1 MIAKLM
7 KNYAVSEQGAKDM
20 IKSVC
25 ICILVNI
32 ALMLP
37 TGLLYVLA
45 EDILNDAPFAHA
57 RMLLIGSILTI
68 ALLGILYYM
77 QYNATFFAMYQ
88 ESGNKRI
95 SLAEKLRRMPL
106 SFFDQKDSADLTTV
120 ILGDVAALEHAY
132 SHQFSQ
138 FYGAV
143 FSTIIIAVGLLFFQW
158 KLALA
163 ALWMLPFAIW
173 IVFGSKNIQV
183 RSGKN
188 LTEKKLAVAD
198 GIQEFIECSKDLK
211 STNSQKGY
219 LQGLFEKI
227 DLTEKVTMQ
236 HELLSGMIVNSG
248 QLLLKFGIA
257 CVALV
262 GGSLLT
268 KGEIDVITFFA
279 FLIIV
284 SRIYE
289 PLNGSLMNLAALNA
303 LTVNVE
309 RMNEISEGYEM
320 TGRE

>member
-120 ILGDVAALEHAY
+120 ILGDVAAFGACL
-132 SHQFSQ
+132 FSSV
-138 FYGAV
+138 FTVLRGCIFHDHHCGRSAV
-143 FSTIIIAVGLLFFQW
+143 LPVEAGTGSTSGCYRL
-158 KLALA
+158 
-163 ALWMLPFAIW
+163 
-173 IVFGSKNIQV
+173 
-183 RSGKN
+183 RSGSYS
-188 LTEKKLAVAD
+188 VP
-198 GIQEFIECSKDLK
+198 
-211 STNSQKGY
+211 
-219 LQGLFEKI
+219 KI
-227 DLTEKVTMQ
+227 
-236 HELLSGMIVNSG
+236 
-248 QLLLKFGIA
+248 
-257 CVALV
+257 
-262 GGSLLT
+262 
-268 KGEIDVITFFA
+268 
-279 FLIIV
+279 
-284 SRIYE
+284 SR
-289 PLNGSLMNLAALNA
+289 
-303 LTVNVE
+303 
-309 RMNEISEGYEM
+309 SEAGKI
-320 TGRE
+320 

>member
-1 MIAKLM
+1 M

-120 ILGDVAALEHAY
+120 ILGDVAALEHAGKAVSLEPQNMEY
-132 SHQFSQ
+132 QMLRQRLQSGGQWYESRQ
-138 FYGAV
+138 AAYGYPNASGNDLCLKICLANV
-143 FSTIIIAVGLLFFQW
+143 FCNLCCGGGGLC
-158 KLALA
+158 
-163 ALWMLPFAIW
+163 
-173 IVFGSKNIQV
+173 FG
-183 RSGKN
+183 
-188 LTEKKLAVAD
+188 
-198 GIQEFIECSKDLK
+198 
-211 STNSQKGY
+211 GY
-219 LQGLFEKI
+219 GGR
-227 DLTEKVTMQ
+227 
-236 HELLSGMIVNSG
+236 GM
-248 QLLLKFGIA
+248 F
-257 CVALV
+257 
-262 GGSLLT
+262 
-268 KGEIDVITFFA
+268 
-279 FLIIV
+279 
-284 SRIYE
+284 
-289 PLNGSLMNLAALNA
+289 
-303 LTVNVE
+303 
-309 RMNEISEGYEM
+309 
-320 TGRE
+320 